1 MQQTRGT
8 CTGTSPADPLSPTR
22 AFSGI
27 GQTKTNTAMSTAAP
41 ANKLLLV
48 ILAFLLPPLAVG
60 LHSGLGKN
68 FLINLILTIIFWLPG
83 VIHALIVIL

>member
-1 MQQTRGT
+1 M
-8 CTGTSPADPLSPTR
+8 P
-22 AFSGI
+22 
-27 GQTKTNTAMSTAAP
+27 NAAP

-60 LHSGLGKN
+60 LKSGFGQS
-68 FLINLILTIIFWLPG
+68 FLINLILTLIIWVPG